1 MKIELPEELKVKLS
15 IPPSA
20 KEWHDRKQQAF
31 LEAQAEKYLE
41 AQTEKYDEAQAE
53 K

>member
-1 MKIELPEELKVKLS
+1 MRIELPEELKVTLS
-15 IPPSA
+15 VPASA
-20 KEWHDRKQQAF
+20 KAWHDRKQQAF

-41 AQTEKYDEAQAE
+41 AQTEKHDEAQSE